1 MRNSKVVK
9 KMENLL
15 DPYFQR
21 QQTAV
26 VDVYRILI
34 NTYMETEHDEFHL
47 VIERFFFVGAFSQ
60 LDDLKQRVALTMP
73 NSLDEMHDLV
83 NLHASQILAD
93 VGDI

>member
-47 VIERFFFVGAFSQ
+47 VIEQ
-60 LDDLKQRVALTMP
+60 LPHSELTHTLIAW
-73 NSLDEMHDLV
+73 NV
-83 NLHASQILAD
+83 
-93 VGDI
+93 